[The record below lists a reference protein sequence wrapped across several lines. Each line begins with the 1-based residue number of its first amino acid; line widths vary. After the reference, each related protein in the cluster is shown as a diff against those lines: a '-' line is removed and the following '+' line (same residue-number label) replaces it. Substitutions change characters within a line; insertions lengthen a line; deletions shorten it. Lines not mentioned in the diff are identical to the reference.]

1 MDLYTEQSRTARDYE
16 QKIKDENKRK
26 KKTISKIKEFED

>member
-1 MDLYTEQSRTARDYE
+1 MNNLKQRETKNK
-16 QKIKDENKRK
+16 KIKDENKRK